1 VIIKGDE
8 RQMITEKQQE
18 KIKDILSQMTLEE
31 KIGQL
36 QQLGPSLVG
45 AFEVSFEEL
54 LDMMFDGRI
63 SESEFH
69 KLMSTA
75 KEDLREDDVRAGK
88 IGSFN
93 GLYGAEKINYLQK
106 IALEESRLGV
116 PLIFGADIIHG
127 MRAVYPIPLAESCA
141 FDEKLWEETAE
152 MSAKEA
158 TASGIHWTFAPMID
172 VARDA
177 RWGRIS
183 EGAGEDTYLNC
194 VFAKAKV
201 KGFQGDNPAQEDRL
215 LACAKHFIA
224 YGAAESG
231 RDYNTTDMSM
241 QKLHEVYL
249 PPFKAAIDAGLA
261 SIMPSFNDVNGVPVT
276 VNNYLLQDV
285 LKEECGFDGLLVSDA
300 NAIAECVNH
309 GFAENQKEAAKLA
322 IEAGITMDMS
332 SKSYS
337 SYLKELVD
345 EGKVEESYID
355 NAVYKVLKLKME
367 KGLFENPY
375 QTNKEKEEKITLK
388 PEFRQKSKE
397 AALKSM
403 VLLKNEGVLP
413 LSKNNK
419 IGLVGNLAESKGQ
432 MLGAWAING
441 RDEDC
446 VSILEG
452 MKANFENLTYEACIK
467 DNKVDLNMVK
477 NIVDQ
482 SEVIVAVVGE
492 TKEMSG
498 EAASRADISLPIEQ
512 EELLRALV
520 KTGKPVVAVLVN
532 GRPLA
537 ISWVSEHIPAILE
550 AWHGGIETGNAVA
563 EILLGLY
570 NPSGKLSVT
579 FPQSSGACPCYYNH
593 PSTGRPGGKSKFTSK
608 YLDIPLE
615 PVYGFGHGL
624 SYTNYEYSDLQ
635 AEILE
640 NQLKASIIVTN
651 TGEMA
656 GEETV
661 QLYIQDVVAKR
672 VRPVRELKSF
682 KKVTL
687 EKGESKTVEFT
698 LPVSELCYYD
708 NNMKYIIEEGE
719 FKIYMG
725 GSLKECLETKVDL
738 MNVQ

>member
-1 VIIKGDE
+1 
-8 RQMITEKQQE
+8 MITEKQHE
-18 KIKDILSQMTLEE
+18 KIKSILSQMILEE
-31 KIGQL
+31 KVGQL

-45 AFEVSFEEL
+45 AFEVSFSEL

-63 SESEFH
+63 SQEEFH
-69 KLMSTA
+69 KLMSSA
-75 KEDLREDDVRAGK
+75 KEDLREDHVRAGK
-88 IGSFN
+88 LGSFN
-93 GLYGAEKINYLQK
+93 GIYGSEKINYLQK
-106 IALEESRLGV
+106 IALEESRLGI
-116 PLIFGADIIHG
+116 PLLFGADIIHG

-152 MSAKEA
+152 MAAKEA
-158 TASGIHWTFAPMID
+158 SSVGIHWTFAPMID

-183 EGAGEDTYLNC
+183 EGAGEDTHLNS
-194 VFAKAKV
+194 VFARAKV
-201 KGFQGDNPAQEDRL
+201 KGFQGNNPAEEDRL

-231 RDYNTTDMSM
+231 RDYNTTDMSP

-276 VNNYLLQDV
+276 VNKYLLQDV
-285 LKEECGFDGLLVSDA
+285 LKEECGFEGLLVSDA

-309 GFAENQKEAAKLA
+309 GFAEDKKEAAKLA
-322 IEAGITMDMS
+322 IEAGITVDMS
-332 SKSYS
+332 SESYINH
-337 SYLKELVD
+337 LKELVN
-345 EGKVEESYID
+345 EGKLEESFID

-375 QTNKEKEEKITLK
+375 QTNKEREESTVLK
-388 PEFRQKSKE
+388 PQFRQKCKE

-413 LSKNNK
+413 LSKDKK
-419 IGLVGNLAESKGQ
+419 IGLVGNLAENKGQ
-432 MLGAWAING
+432 MLGAWAISG
-441 RDEDC
+441 QGEDC

-452 MKANFENLTYEACIK
+452 MKASFDSLTYESCIK
-467 DNKVDLNMVK
+467 DNKVD
-477 NIVDQ
+477 VDAVTKIAEQ
-482 SEVIVAVVGE
+482 CEVIVAVVGE

-498 EAASRADISLPIEQ
+498 EAASRADISLPEEQ
-512 EELLRALV
+512 EELLKALY

-537 ISWVSEHIPAILE
+537 ISWVSEHVPAILE

-563 EILLGLY
+563 EILQGLY

-579 FPQSSGACPCYYNH
+579 FPQSTGACPCYYNH

-615 PVYGFGHGL
+615 PVYSFGHGL
-624 SYTNYEYSDLQ
+624 SYTNYEYLDLQ
-635 AEILE
+635 AEISE
-640 NQLKASIIVTN
+640 DQLKVSVKVTN
-651 TGEMA
+651 AGEMA

-672 VRPVRELKSF
+672 VRPVRELKGF
-682 KKVTL
+682 KKVVL
-687 EKGESKTVEFT
+687 DKGESKRIDFI
-698 LPVSELCYYD
+698 LPVNELGYYD
-708 NNMKYIIEEGE
+708 NNMDYIVEEGK
-719 FKIYMG
+719 FKIYVG
-725 GSLKECLETKVDL
+725 GSLKETLETEVNL
-738 MNVQ
+738 

>member
-1 VIIKGDE
+1 
-8 RQMITEKQQE
+8 MITKKQHE
-18 KIKDILSQMTLEE
+18 KIKFILSQMTIEE

-63 SESEFH
+63 SEAEFH

-75 KEDLREDDVRAGK
+75 KEDLREEEVRAGK

-106 IALEESRLGV
+106 IALEESRLGI
-116 PLIFGADIIHG
+116 PLLFGADIIHG

-158 TASGIHWTFAPMID
+158 AASGIHWTFAPMID

-183 EGAGEDTYLNC
+183 EGAGEDIYLNC
-194 VFAKAKV
+194 VFARAKV
-201 KGFQGDNPAQEDRL
+201 KGFQGDNPAEEDKL

-231 RDYNTTDMSM
+231 RDYNTTDMSI

-276 VNNYLLQDV
+276 VNNYMLQDV

-309 GFAENQKEAAKLA
+309 GFAENKKEAAKLA
-322 IEAGITMDMS
+322 IEAGITVDMS
-332 SKSYS
+332 SKIYS

-345 EGKVEESYID
+345 EEKLEKSFID
-355 NAVYKVLKLKME
+355 DAVYKVLKLKME
-367 KGLFENPY
+367 KGLFESPY
-375 QTNKEKEEKITLK
+375 QTNTEKEKNTILK
-388 PEFRQKSKE
+388 AEFREKSKE

-403 VLLKNEGVLP
+403 VLLKNEGILP
-413 LSKNNK
+413 LSKNKK

-441 RDEDC
+441 CDEDC
-446 VSILEG
+446 ISILEG
-452 MKANFENLTYEACIK
+452 MKTNFDYLTYEACIK
-467 DNKVDLNMVK
+467 DNKVNFDMVTK
-477 NIVDQ
+477 IADE
-482 SEVIVAVVGE
+482 SDFIVAVVGE

-498 EAASRADISLPIEQ
+498 EAASRADISLPAEQ
-512 EELLRALV
+512 EGLLRALY

-532 GRPLA
+532 GRPLS

-579 FPQSSGACPCYYNH
+579 FPQSTGACPCYYNH
-593 PSTGRPGGKSKFTSK
+593 TSTGRPGGKSKFTSK

-615 PVYGFGHGL
+615 PVYCFGHGF
-624 SYTNYEYSDLQ
+624 SYTTYEYSSLK
-635 AEILE
+635 AEISE

-651 TGEMA
+651 TGKMD

-672 VRPVRELKSF
+672 VRPVRELKAF
-682 KKVTL
+682 KKAAL
-687 EKGESKTVEFT
+687 EKGESKKVDFT
-698 LPVSELCYYD
+698 IPVRELGYYD
-708 NNMKYIIEEGE
+708 NNMKYIVEEGK
-719 FKIYMG
+719 FKIYVG
-725 GSLKECLETKVDL
+725 GSLKECLETEVELK
-738 MNVQ
+738 

>member
-1 VIIKGDE
+1 
-8 RQMITEKQQE
+8 MITEKQQE
-18 KIKDILSQMTLEE
+18 KIKNILSQMTLEE

-63 SESEFH
+63 SEAEFH

-75 KEDLREDDVRAGK
+75 KEDLREDEIRAGK

-106 IALEESRLGV
+106 IALEESRLGI
-116 PLIFGADIIHG
+116 PLLFGADIIHG
-127 MRAVYPIPLAESCA
+127 MRAVFPILLAESCA

-158 TASGIHWTFAPMID
+158 AASGIHWTFAPMVD

-183 EGAGEDTYLNC
+183 EGAGEDTYLNS

-201 KGFQGDNPAQEDRL
+201 KGFQGNNPAEEDRL

-249 PPFKAAIDAGLA
+249 PPFKAAIDAGVS
-261 SIMPSFNDVNGVPVT
+261 SIMPSFNDVNGVPIT
-276 VNNYLLQDV
+276 ANNYLLNDI
-285 LKEECGFDGLLVSDA
+285 LREECGFDGMLVSDA
-300 NAIAECVNH
+300 NAIAELVNH
-309 GFAENQKEAAKLA
+309 GFAENKKIAAKQAL
-322 IEAGITMDMS
+322 EAGINMDMS

-337 SYLKELVD
+337 TYLKELVE
-345 EGKVEESYID
+345 EGSLEEEFID
-355 NAVYKVLKLKME
+355 KAVYKVLKLKME

-375 QTNKEKEEKITLK
+375 QTNVEKEKNTILK
-388 PEFRQKSKE
+388 PEFREKSKK

-403 VLLKNEGVLP
+403 VLLKNEGILP
-413 LSKNNK
+413 LSKDKK
-419 IGLVGNLAESKGQ
+419 IGLVGNLAEAKGQ

-452 MKANFENLTYEACIK
+452 MKERFENLLYEPCIE
-467 DNKVDLNMVK
+467 DNKVDLEKVK
-477 NIVDQ
+477 NIADNSQ
-482 SEVIVAVVGE
+482 IIVAVVGE

-498 EAASRADISLPIEQ
+498 EAASRADISLPDEQ
-512 EELLRALV
+512 EELLRALHE
-520 KTGKPVVAVLVN
+520 TGKPVVAVLVN

-537 ISWVSEHIPAILE
+537 ISWVAEHIPAILE

-579 FPQSSGACPCYYNH
+579 FPQSTGACPCYYNS
-593 PSTGRPGGKSKFTSK
+593 PATGRPGGKSKFTSK

-615 PVYGFGHGL
+615 PVYSFGHGL
-624 SYTNYEYSDLQ
+624 SYTNYEYSNLN
-635 AEILE
+635 AEILGE
-640 NQLKASIIVTN
+640 NLEVSVEVRN

-656 GEETV
+656 GEEVV
-661 QLYIQDVVAKR
+661 QLYIQDVLAKR
-672 VRPVRELKSF
+672 VRPVRELKGF

-687 EKGESKTVEFT
+687 EKDESKKIEFIIST
-698 LPVSELCYYD
+698 KELGYYD
-708 NNMKYIIEEGE
+708 NNMNYIVEEGE
-719 FKIYMG
+719 FKIYVG
-725 GSLKECLETKVDL
+725 GSLKECLETEVNL
-738 MNVQ
+738 

>member
-1 VIIKGDE
+1 MKK
-8 RQMITEKQQE
+8 MITQKQQE
-18 KIKDILSQMTLEE
+18 KIKHILSQMTLEE

-63 SESEFH
+63 SEAEFH

-75 KEDLREDDVRAGK
+75 KEDLREDDIRAGD

-106 IALEESRLGV
+106 IALEESRLGI
-116 PLIFGADIIHG
+116 PLLFGADIIHG
-127 MRAVYPIPLAESCA
+127 MRAVFPIPLAESCA

-158 TASGIHWTFAPMID
+158 AASGIHWTFAPMID

-183 EGAGEDTYLNC
+183 EGAGEDTYLNS

-201 KGFQGDNPAQEDRL
+201 KGFQGNNPAEENRL

-249 PPFKAAIDAGLA
+249 PPFKAAIEAGVS

-276 VNNYLLQDV
+276 ANNYLLNE
-285 LKEECGFDGLLVSDA
+285 LLREECGFEGMLVSDA
-300 NAIAECVNH
+300 NAIAELVNH
-309 GFAENQKEAAKLA
+309 GFAENKKEAAKAAL
-322 IEAGITMDMS
+322 EAGINMDMS

-337 SYLKELVD
+337 TYLKELVE
-345 EGKVEESYID
+345 EGRLEEEFIN
-355 NAVYKVLKLKME
+355 NAAYKVLKLKME

-375 QTNKEKEEKITLK
+375 QTNVEKEKNTILK
-388 PEFRQKSKE
+388 PEFREKAKE

-403 VLLKNEGVLP
+403 VLLKNEGILP
-413 LSKNNK
+413 LSKDKK
-419 IGLVGNLAESKGQ
+419 IGLIGNLAEAKGQ

-452 MKANFENLTYEACIK
+452 MKEKFENLVYDPCIK
-467 DNKVDLNMVK
+467 DNKVDLDKVK
-477 NIVDQ
+477 NIADN

-492 TKEMSG
+492 IKEMSG
-498 EAASRADISLPIEQ
+498 EAASRADISLPVEQ
-512 EELLRALV
+512 EELLRALH
-520 KTGKPVVAVLVN
+520 KTGKPVVAILVN

-537 ISWVSEHIPAILE
+537 ISWPAEHIPAILE
-550 AWHGGIETGNAVA
+550 AWHGGVETGNAVA
-563 EILLGLY
+563 EILSGSY

-579 FPQSSGACPCYYNH
+579 FPESTGACPCYYNL

-615 PVYGFGHGL
+615 PVYCFGHGL
-624 SYTNYEYSDLQ
+624 SYTNYEYSDLR
-635 AEILE
+635 AEISGK
-640 NQLKASIIVTN
+640 NLKVSVEVKN
-651 TGEMA
+651 SGEMA

-661 QLYIQDVVAKR
+661 QLYIQDLVAKR
-672 VRPVRELKSF
+672 VRPVKELKGF

-687 EKGESKTVEFT
+687 DKNESKKVEFIILT
-698 LPVSELCYYD
+698 KELGYYD
-708 NNMKYIIEEGE
+708 NNMNYIVEEGI
-719 FKIYMG
+719 FKIYVG
-725 GSLKECLETKVDL
+725 GSLKECFETEVDL
-738 MNVQ
+738 

>member
-1 VIIKGDE
+1 
-8 RQMITEKQQE
+8 MITEKQQE
-18 KIKDILSQMTLEE
+18 KIKHILSQMTLEE

-63 SESEFH
+63 SEAEFH

-75 KEDLREDDVRAGK
+75 KEDLREDEVRAGK

-106 IALEESRLGV
+106 IALEESRLGI
-116 PLIFGADIIHG
+116 PLLFGADIIHG
-127 MRAVYPIPLAESCA
+127 MRAVFPIPLAESCA

-183 EGAGEDTYLNC
+183 EGAGEDTYLNS

-201 KGFQGDNPAQEDRL
+201 KGFQGDNPAEEDRL

-249 PPFKAAIDAGLA
+249 PPFKAAIDAGVS

-276 VNNYLLQDV
+276 ANNYLLNDI
-285 LKEECGFDGLLVSDA
+285 LREECGFDGMLVSDA
-300 NAIAECVNH
+300 NAIAEIVNH
-309 GFAENQKEAAKLA
+309 GFVEDKKKAAKVAL
-322 IEAGITMDMS
+322 EAGINMDMS

-337 SYLKELVD
+337 TYLKELVE
-345 EGKVEESYID
+345 EGSLEEEFI
-355 NAVYKVLKLKME
+355 NKAVYKVLKLKME

-375 QTNKEKEEKITLK
+375 QTNVEKEKNTILK
-388 PEFRQKSKE
+388 PEFREKAKK

-403 VLLKNEGVLP
+403 VLLKNEGILP
-413 LSKNNK
+413 ISKDKK
-419 IGLVGNLAESKGQ
+419 IGLVGNLAEAKGQ

-452 MKANFENLTYEACIK
+452 MKEKFENLIYEPCIK
-467 DNKVDLNMVK
+467 DNKVDLNKVK
-477 NIVDQ
+477 NIADN

-498 EAASRADISLPIEQ
+498 EAASRADISLPAEQ
-512 EELLRALV
+512 EELLRVLHE
-520 KTGKPVVAVLVN
+520 TGKPVVAVLVN

-537 ISWVSEHIPAILE
+537 ISWVAENISAILE

-563 EILLGLY
+563 EILIGLY

-579 FPQSSGACPCYYNH
+579 FPQSTGSCPCYYNS

-615 PVYGFGHGL
+615 PVYSFGHGL
-624 SYTNYEYSDLQ
+624 SYTNYEYSNLNVSV
-635 AEILE
+635 EIK
-640 NQLKASIIVTN
+640 NI
-651 TGEMA
+651 GEMA
-656 GEETV
+656 GQETV
-661 QLYIQDVVAKR
+661 QLFIKDVIAKR
-672 VRPVRELKSF
+672 VRPVRELKGF

-687 EKGESKTVEFT
+687 EKDESKKVEFIIPT
-698 LPVSELCYYD
+698 KELGYYD
-708 NNMKYIIEEGE
+708 NNMNYIVEEGK
-719 FKIYMG
+719 FKIYIG
-725 GSLKECLETKVDL
+725 GSLKECIEIEVDL
-738 MNVQ
+738 

>member
-1 VIIKGDE
+1 
-8 RQMITEKQQE
+8 
-18 KIKDILSQMTLEE
+18 
-31 KIGQL
+31 
-36 QQLGPSLVG
+36 
-45 AFEVSFEEL
+45 
-54 LDMMFDGRI
+54 
-63 SESEFH
+63 
-69 KLMSTA
+69 
-75 KEDLREDDVRAGK
+75 
-88 IGSFN
+88 
-93 GLYGAEKINYLQK
+93 
-106 IALEESRLGV
+106 
-116 PLIFGADIIHG
+116 
-127 MRAVYPIPLAESCA
+127 
-141 FDEKLWEETAE
+141 
-152 MSAKEA
+152 
-158 TASGIHWTFAPMID
+158 
-172 VARDA
+172 
-177 RWGRIS
+177 
-183 EGAGEDTYLNC
+183 
-194 VFAKAKV
+194 
-201 KGFQGDNPAQEDRL
+201 
-215 LACAKHFIA
+215 
-224 YGAAESG
+224 
-231 RDYNTTDMSM
+231 
-241 QKLHEVYL
+241 
-249 PPFKAAIDAGLA
+249 
-261 SIMPSFNDVNGVPVT
+261 
-276 VNNYLLQDV
+276 
-285 LKEECGFDGLLVSDA
+285 
-300 NAIAECVNH
+300 
-309 GFAENQKEAAKLA
+309 
-322 IEAGITMDMS
+322 
-332 SKSYS
+332 
-337 SYLKELVD
+337 
-345 EGKVEESYID
+345 
-355 NAVYKVLKLKME
+355 
-367 KGLFENPY
+367 
-375 QTNKEKEEKITLK
+375 
-388 PEFRQKSKE
+388 
-397 AALKSM
+397 
-403 VLLKNEGVLP
+403 
-413 LSKNNK
+413 
-419 IGLVGNLAESKGQ
+419 
-432 MLGAWAING
+432 
-441 RDEDC
+441 
-446 VSILEG
+446 

-615 PVYGFGHGL
+615 PVYSFGHGL
-624 SYTNYEYSDLQ
+624 SYTSYEYSNLQ
-635 AEILE
+635 AEISE

>member
-1 VIIKGDE
+1 
-8 RQMITEKQQE
+8 MITEKQQE
-18 KIKDILSQMTLEE
+18 KIKHILSQMTLEE

-63 SESEFH
+63 SEAEFH

-75 KEDLREDDVRAGK
+75 KEDLREDEVRAGK

-106 IALEESRLGV
+106 IALEESRLGI
-116 PLIFGADIIHG
+116 PLLFGADIIHG
-127 MRAVYPIPLAESCA
+127 MRAVFPIPLAESCA

-158 TASGIHWTFAPMID
+158 AASGIHWTFAPMID

-183 EGAGEDTYLNC
+183 EGAGEDTYLNS

-201 KGFQGDNPAQEDRL
+201 KGFQGNNPSEEDRL

-231 RDYNTTDMSM
+231 RDYNTTDMSQ

-249 PPFKAAIDAGLA
+249 PPFKAAIDAGVS

-276 VNNYLLQDV
+276 ANNYLLNN
-285 LKEECGFDGLLVSDA
+285 LLREECGFNGMLVSDA
-300 NAIAECVNH
+300 NAIAELVNH
-309 GFAENQKEAAKLA
+309 GFAENKKEAAKAAL
-322 IEAGITMDMS
+322 EAGINMDMS

-337 SYLKELVD
+337 TYLKELVE
-345 EGKVEESYID
+345 EGSLKEEFID
-355 NAVYKVLKLKME
+355 KAVYKVLKLKME

-375 QTNKEKEEKITLK
+375 QTNVEKEKNTILK
-388 PEFRQKSKE
+388 PEFREKSKK

-403 VLLKNEGVLP
+403 VLLKNEGILP
-413 LSKNNK
+413 LSKDKK
-419 IGLVGNLAESKGQ
+419 IGLVGNLAEAKGQ

-452 MKANFENLTYEACIK
+452 MKEKFESLLYEPCII
-467 DNKVDLNMVK
+467 DNKVDLDKVK
-477 NIVDQ
+477 NIADN

-498 EAASRADISLPIEQ
+498 EAASRADISLPAEQ
-512 EELLRALV
+512 EELLKALY

-537 ISWVSEHIPAILE
+537 ISWIAEHISAILE

-563 EILLGLY
+563 DILSGSY

-579 FPQSSGACPCYYNH
+579 FPQSTGACPCYYNS

-615 PVYGFGHGL
+615 PVYCFGHGL
-624 SYTNYEYSDLQ
+624 SYTNYEYSNLN
-635 AEILE
+635 AEILGG
-640 NQLKASIIVTN
+640 NLKVSVQVKN
-651 TGEMA
+651 TGKMS

-661 QLYIQDVVAKR
+661 QLYIQDVIAKR
-672 VRPVRELKSF
+672 VRPVRELKGF
-682 KKVTL
+682 KKVAL
-687 EKGESKTVEFT
+687 EKDESKKVEFIIST
-698 LPVSELCYYD
+698 KELGYYD
-708 NNMKYIIEEGE
+708 NNMNYIVEEGK
-719 FKIYMG
+719 FKIYVG
-725 GSLKECLETKVDL
+725 GSLKECVETEVDL
-738 MNVQ
+738 

>member
-1 VIIKGDE
+1 MKRE
-8 RQMITEKQQE
+8 MITEKQYE
-18 KIKDILSQMTLEE
+18 KIKSIISQMTLEE

-63 SESEFH
+63 SEAEFH

-75 KEDLREDDVRAGK
+75 KEDLREDEIRAGK

-106 IALEESRLGV
+106 IALEESRLGI
-116 PLIFGADIIHG
+116 PLLFGADIIHG
-127 MRAVYPIPLAESCA
+127 MRTVYPIPLAESCA

-152 MSAKEA
+152 MAAKEA

-194 VFAKAKV
+194 IFARAKV
-201 KGFQGDNPAQEDRL
+201 KGFQGDNPAKEDRL

-261 SIMPSFNDVNGVPVT
+261 SIMPSFNDINGVPAT
-276 VNNYLLQDV
+276 ANNCLLQDV

-300 NAIAECVNH
+300 NAIAELVNH
-309 GFAENQKEAAKLA
+309 GFAEDKKEAAKLA
-322 IEAGITMDMS
+322 IEAGINVDMS
-332 SKSYS
+332 SKTYS
-337 SYLKELVD
+337 SYLKELVE
-345 EGKVEESYID
+345 EGKLEEAYLD
-355 NAVYKVLKLKME
+355 DAVYKVLKLKME

-375 QTNKEKEEKITLK
+375 QTNKEKEDSTILK
-388 PEFRQKSKE
+388 PEFRQKAKE

-403 VLLKNEGVLP
+403 VLLKNEGILP
-413 LSKNNK
+413 LDKNKK
-419 IGLVGNLAESKGQ
+419 IGLMGNLAEAKGQ

-446 VSILEG
+446 ISILEG
-452 MKANFENLTYEACIK
+452 MKEKFENLIYESCIK
-467 DNKVDLNMVK
+467 DNKVDLDMVK
-477 NIVDQ
+477 NMADQ

-498 EAASRADISLPIEQ
+498 EAASRADISLPAEQ
-512 EELLRALV
+512 EELLRVLHE
-520 KTGKPVVAVLVN
+520 TGKPVVAVLVN

-537 ISWVSEHIPAILE
+537 ISWASEHIPAILE

-615 PVYGFGHGL
+615 PVYCFGHGL
-624 SYTNYEYSDLQ
+624 SYTKYEYSDLK
-635 AEILE
+635 AEICKE
-640 NQLKASIIVTN
+640 QLRVYVTVKN
-651 TGEMA
+651 IGDMA

-661 QLYIQDVVAKR
+661 QLYIQDVAAKR

-682 KKVTL
+682 KKAAL
-687 EKGESKTVEFT
+687 EKGESKKIDFEISVN
-698 LPVSELCYYD
+698 ELGYYD
-708 NNMKYIIEEGE
+708 NNMNYIVEEGK
-719 FKIYMG
+719 FKIYVG
-725 GSLKECLETKVDL
+725 GSLNECLETEVNLSYK
-738 MNVQ
+738 Q

>member
-1 VIIKGDE
+1 
-8 RQMITEKQQE
+8 MITKKQHE
-18 KIKDILSQMTLEE
+18 KIKYILSQMTLEE

-63 SESEFH
+63 SEAEFQ

-75 KEDLREDDVRAGK
+75 KEDLREDDIRAGK

-106 IALEESRLGV
+106 IALEESRLGI
-116 PLIFGADIIHG
+116 PLLFGADIIHG
-127 MRAVYPIPLAESCA
+127 MRVVFPIPLAESCA
-141 FDEKLWEETAE
+141 FDEELWEETAE

-158 TASGIHWTFAPMID
+158 SAAGIHWTFAPMVD

-183 EGAGEDTYLNC
+183 EGAGEDTYLNS
-194 VFAKAKV
+194 VFARAKV

-249 PPFKAAIDAGLA
+249 PPFKAAIDAGIA

-276 VNNYLLQDV
+276 ANNYLLQDV
-285 LKEECGFDGLLVSDA
+285 LTEECGFDGVLVSDA
-300 NAIAECVNH
+300 NAIAELVNH
-309 GFAENQKEAAKLA
+309 GFAEDKKEAAKLA
-322 IEAGITMDMS
+322 IEAGIAVDMS
-332 SKSYS
+332 SKTYS
-337 SYLKELVD
+337 NYLKELVH
-345 EGKVEESYID
+345 EGKLEESFID
-355 NAVYKVLKLKME
+355 NAAYKVLKLKME

-375 QTNKEKEEKITLK
+375 QTNKEKEENTILK

-403 VLLKNEGVLP
+403 VLLKNEGILP
-413 LSKNNK
+413 LNKNNK
-419 IGLVGNLAESKGQ
+419 IGLVGNLAEAKGQ

-446 VSILEG
+446 ISILEG
-452 MKANFENLTYEACIK
+452 MKTNFEQLIK
-467 DNKVDLNMVK
+467 DNKVDLDGIK
-477 NIVDQ
+477 SISEH

-498 EAASRADISLPIEQ
+498 EAASRADISLPVEQ
-512 EELLRALV
+512 EELLRVLYE
-520 KTGKPVVAVLVN
+520 TGKPVVAVLVN
-532 GRPLA
+532 GRPLE
-537 ISWVSEHIPAILE
+537 ISWAAEHIPAILE

-579 FPQSSGACPCYYNH
+579 FPQSTGACPCYYNH

-615 PVYGFGHGL
+615 PVYSFGHGL
-624 SYTNYEYSDLQ
+624 SYTSYEYSDLK
-635 AEILE
+635 AEISE

-656 GEETV
+656 GVETV
-661 QLYIQDVVAKR
+661 QLYIQDVAAKR

-682 KKVTL
+682 KKAAL
-687 EKGESKTVEFT
+687 EKGESKKVDFV
-698 LPVSELCYYD
+698 LPISELGYYD
-708 NNMKYIIEEGE
+708 NNMNYIVEEGK
-719 FKIYMG
+719 FKIYIG
-725 GSLKECLETKVDL
+725 GNLKECLKTEVDL
-738 MNVQ
+738 L

>member
-1 VIIKGDE
+1 
-8 RQMITEKQQE
+8 MITDKQHE
-18 KIKDILSQMTLEE
+18 MIESILSQMTLEE

-36 QQLGPSLVG
+36 QQLGPSLAG
-45 AFEVSFEEL
+45 AFEVSFEDL
-54 LDMMFDGRI
+54 LDMMFDGKM
-63 SESEFH
+63 SEDEFR

-106 IALEESRLGV
+106 IAIEQSRLGI
-116 PLIFGADIIHG
+116 PLLFGADIIHG

-141 FDEKLWEETAE
+141 FDEKLWEDTAD
-152 MSAKEA
+152 MAAKEA
-158 TASGIHWTFAPMID
+158 TAAGIHWTFAPMID

-183 EGAGEDTYLNC
+183 EGAGEDPYLNS
-194 VFAKAKV
+194 AYAAAKV
-201 KGFQGDNPAQEDRL
+201 RGFQGDNPAQEDRL
-215 LACAKHFIA
+215 LACAKHFVA
-224 YGAAESG
+224 YGAAEGG
-231 RDYNTTDMSM
+231 RDYNTTDMST

-249 PPFKAAIDAGLA
+249 PPFKAAIDAGVA

-276 VNNYLLQDV
+276 VNNYLLQNV
-285 LKEECGFDGLLVSDA
+285 LKEECGFDGLLVSDS

-309 GFAENQKEAAKLA
+309 GFAVNKKEAAKLA
-322 IEAGITMDMS
+322 IEAGITVDMS

-345 EGKVEESYID
+345 EGTLKESIID

-367 KGLFENPY
+367 KGLFDNPY
-375 QTNKEKEEKITLK
+375 QTNTEKEVTTILK
-388 PEFRQKSKE
+388 PEFRQKAKT

-403 VLLKNEGVLP
+403 VLLKNEGILP
-413 LSKNNK
+413 LKKSTK
-419 IGLVGNLAESKGQ
+419 IALAGNLAESKDQ

-441 RDEDC
+441 RGEDC
-446 VSILEG
+446 ISILEG
-452 MKANFENLTYEACIK
+452 MQAKFDCLVYNSCIN
-467 DNKVDLNMVK
+467 DNKVDMDAITK
-477 NIVDQ
+477 IADQ
-482 SEVIVAVVGE
+482 AEVIVAVVGE

-498 EAASRADISLPIEQ
+498 EAASRSDISLPIEQ
-512 EELLRALV
+512 EELLKALQ

-537 ISWVSEHIPAILE
+537 ISWVSAHIPAVLE

-563 EILLGLY
+563 DILLGLY

-593 PSTGRPGGKSKFTSK
+593 TSTGRPGGKSKFTSK
-608 YLDIPLE
+608 YLDIPME
-615 PVYGFGHGL
+615 PVYCFGHGL
-624 SYTNYEYSDLQ
+624 SYTHYEYTDLQ
-635 AEILE
+635 AEISE

-651 TGEMA
+651 TGEMT

-661 QLYIQDVVAKR
+661 QLYIQDVTAKR
-672 VRPVRELKSF
+672 VRPVRELKAF
-682 KKVTL
+682 LKVPL
-687 EKGESKTVEFT
+687 KKGESKKVDFAV
-698 LPVSELCYYD
+698 PVSKLGYYD
-708 NNMKYIIEEGE
+708 TTLTYVVEAGK
-719 FKIYMG
+719 FKIYAG
-725 GSLKECLETKVDL
+725 GSSKECLETEVEL
-738 MNVQ
+738 I

>member
-1 VIIKGDE
+1 
-8 RQMITEKQQE
+8 MITAKQHE
-18 KIKDILSQMTLEE
+18 SIKALLSQMTLEE

-36 QQLGPSLVG
+36 QQLGPSIVG

-63 SESEFH
+63 SEAEFH

-75 KEDLREDDVRAGK
+75 KEDLREEDVRAGK

-106 IALEESRLGV
+106 IALEESRLGI
-116 PLIFGADIIHG
+116 PLLFGADIIHG

-152 MSAKEA
+152 MAAKEA
-158 TASGIHWTFAPMID
+158 SAVGIHWTFAPMID

-183 EGAGEDTYLNC
+183 EGAGEDTYLNS

-201 KGFQGDNPAQEDRL
+201 KGFQGNNPAQENRL

-231 RDYNTTDMSM
+231 RDYNTTDMSN

-249 PPFKAAIDAGLA
+249 PPFKAAIDVGVA

-276 VNNYLLQDV
+276 VNKYLLQDV
-285 LKEECGFDGLLVSDA
+285 LKEECGFDGVLVSDA

-309 GFAENQKEAAKLA
+309 GFAEDKKEAAKLS
-322 IEAGITMDMS
+322 IEAGITVDMS

-345 EGKVEESYID
+345 EGKLEEVFID

-367 KGLFENPY
+367 KGLFDNPY
-375 QTNKEKEEKITLK
+375 QTNKEREENTVLK
-388 PEFRQKSKE
+388 PEFREKCKE

-403 VLLKNEGVLP
+403 VLLKNQGVLP
-413 LSKNNK
+413 LSKDKK
-419 IGLVGNLAESKGQ
+419 IGLVGNLAESKEQ
-432 MLGAWAING
+432 MLGAWAISG
-441 RDEDC
+441 QGGDC
-446 VSILEG
+446 ISILEG
-452 MKANFENLTYEACIK
+452 MKANFDNLTYESCIK
-467 DNKVDLNMVK
+467 DGKVDSDAVTKIAN
-477 NIVDQ
+477 Q
-482 SEVIVAVVGE
+482 CEVIVAVVGE

-498 EAASRADISLPIEQ
+498 EAASRADISLPEEQ
-512 EELLRALV
+512 EELLKALY

-537 ISWVSEHIPAILE
+537 ISWVSEHIQAILE

-563 EILLGLY
+563 EILQGLY

-579 FPQSSGACPCYYNH
+579 FPQSSGASPCYYNH

-615 PVYGFGHGL
+615 PVYSFGHGL
-624 SYTNYEYSDLQ
+624 SYTRYEYSGLQ
-635 AEILE
+635 AEICGE
-640 NQLKASIIVTN
+640 QLRSSVIVTN
-651 TGEMA
+651 AGEMA

-661 QLYIQDVVAKR
+661 QLYVQDIVAKR
-672 VRPVRELKSF
+672 VRPVRELKAF
-682 KKVTL
+682 KKVSL
-687 EKGESKTVEFT
+687 DKGESKKVDFI
-698 LPVSELCYYD
+698 LPISELGYYD
-708 NNMKYIIEEGE
+708 NNMNFIVEEGK
-719 FKIYMG
+719 FKVYIG
-725 GSLKECLETKVDL
+725 GSLKGCLEVEVNL
-738 MNVQ
+738 E

>member
-1 VIIKGDE
+1 
-8 RQMITEKQQE
+8 MITEKQQE
-18 KIKDILSQMTLEE
+18 KIKNILTQMTLEE

-63 SESEFH
+63 SEAEFH

-75 KEDLREDDVRAGK
+75 KEDLREEEVRAGK

-106 IALEESRLGV
+106 IALEESRLGI
-116 PLIFGADIIHG
+116 PLLFGADIIHG
-127 MRAVYPIPLAESCA
+127 MRAVFPIPLAESCA

-152 MSAKEA
+152 ISAKEA

-183 EGAGEDTYLNC
+183 EGAGEDTYLNS
-194 VFAKAKV
+194 VFARAKV

-215 LACAKHFIA
+215 LACVKHFIA

-249 PPFKAAIDAGLA
+249 PPFKAAIDVGVS
-261 SIMPSFNDVNGVPVT
+261 SIMPSFNDVNGVPAT
-276 VNNYLLQDV
+276 ANNYLLNDI
-285 LKEECGFDGLLVSDA
+285 LREECGFDGMLVSDA
-300 NAIAECVNH
+300 NAIAELVNH
-309 GFAENQKEAAKLA
+309 GFAENKKRAAKQAL
-322 IEAGITMDMS
+322 EAGINMDMS

-337 SYLKELVD
+337 TYLKELVE
-345 EGKVEESYID
+345 EGSLEEEFID
-355 NAVYKVLKLKME
+355 KAVYKVLKLKME

-375 QTNKEKEEKITLK
+375 QTNVEKEKNTILK
-388 PEFRQKSKE
+388 PEFREKAKK

-403 VLLKNEGVLP
+403 VLLKNESILP
-413 LSKNNK
+413 LSKDKK
-419 IGLVGNLAESKGQ
+419 IGLVGNLAENKGQ

-452 MKANFENLTYEACIK
+452 MKERFENLLYEPCIE
-467 DNKVDLNMVK
+467 DNKVDLEKVK
-477 NIVDQ
+477 NIADN
-482 SEVIVAVVGE
+482 SEIIVAVVGE

-498 EAASRADISLPIEQ
+498 EAASRADISLPAEQ
-512 EELLRALV
+512 EELLRVLHE
-520 KTGKPVVAVLVN
+520 TGKPVVAVLVN

-537 ISWVSEHIPAILE
+537 ISWVAEHIPAILE

-563 EILLGLY
+563 EILSGLY

-579 FPQSSGACPCYYNH
+579 FPQSTGACPCYYNS

-615 PVYGFGHGL
+615 PVYCFGHGL
-624 SYTNYEYSDLQ
+624 SYTNYEYSSLN
-635 AEILE
+635 AEISGG
-640 NQLKASIIVTN
+640 NLKVSVQVKNI
-651 TGEMA
+651 GKMS

-661 QLYIQDVVAKR
+661 QLYIQDIIAKR
-672 VRPVRELKSF
+672 VRPVRELKGF
-682 KKVTL
+682 KKVIL
-687 EKGESKTVEFT
+687 DKDESKKVEFIIST
-698 LPVSELCYYD
+698 NELGYYD
-708 NNMKYIIEEGE
+708 NNMNYIVEEGK
-719 FKIYMG
+719 FKIFVG
-725 GSLKECLETKVDL
+725 GSLKECLEIEVDL
-738 MNVQ
+738 

>member
-1 VIIKGDE
+1 
-8 RQMITEKQQE
+8 MITEKQNK

-31 KIGQL
+31 RIGQL
-36 QQLGPSLVG
+36 QQVGPSLVG
-45 AFEVSFEEL
+45 AFEVSFHEL

-63 SESEFH
+63 SEAEFH

-75 KEDLREDDVRAGK
+75 KEDLREDDVRSGK

-93 GLYGAEKINYLQK
+93 GLFGAEKINYLQK

-116 PLIFGADIIHG
+116 PLLFGADIIHG

-152 MSAKEA
+152 MAAKEA
-158 TASGIHWTFAPMID
+158 SASGIHWTFAPMID

-183 EGAGEDTYLNC
+183 ESAGEDTYLNC

-201 KGFQGDNPAQEDRL
+201 RGFQGNNPAEEDRI

-224 YGAAESG
+224 YGAAEAG

-249 PPFKAAIDAGLA
+249 PPFKAAIDAGLT
-261 SIMPSFNDVNGVPVT
+261 SIMPAFNDVNGVPVT

-285 LKEECGFDGLLVSDA
+285 LKDECGFDGLLVSDA

-309 GFAENQKEAAKLA
+309 GFAQTKKEAAKLA
-322 IEAGITMDMS
+322 IEAGITVDMS
-332 SKSYS
+332 SNSYS

-345 EGKVEESYID
+345 EGKLEEAFID
-355 NAVYKVLKLKME
+355 NAAYKVLKLKME
-367 KGLFENPY
+367 KGLFEKPY
-375 QTNKEKEEKITLK
+375 QTDKEKEETSILK
-388 PEFRQKSKE
+388 PEFRQKCKE

-403 VLLKNEGVLP
+403 VLLKNEGILP
-413 LSKNNK
+413 LSKNKK
-419 IGLVGNLAESKGQ
+419 IGLVGNLAESKEQ

-441 RDEDC
+441 RGEDC
-446 VSILEG
+446 ISILEG
-452 MKANFENLTYEACIK
+452 MKKNFDHLIYDSCIK
-467 DNKVDLNMVK
+467 DNKIDFDMVK

-498 EAASRADISLPIEQ
+498 EAASRADISLTAEQ
-512 EELLRALV
+512 EELLMALY

-537 ISWVSEHIPAILE
+537 ISWVNEHIPAILE
-550 AWHGGIETGNAVA
+550 AWHSGIETGNAVA

-579 FPQSSGACPCYYNH
+579 FPQSTGACPCYYNH

-615 PVYGFGHGL
+615 PVYSFGHGL

-635 AEILE
+635 AEITE
-640 NQLKASIIVTN
+640 NQLKASVIVSN

-682 KKVTL
+682 KKVAL
-687 EKGESKTVEFT
+687 EKGESKKIDFT
-698 LPVSELCYYD
+698 LPISDLGYYD
-708 NNMKYIIEEGE
+708 NNMNYIVEEGK
-719 FKIYMG
+719 FKVYVG
-725 GSLKECLETKVDL
+725 GSLKECLEAEVYYNK
-738 MNVQ
+738 

>member
-1 VIIKGDE
+1 
-8 RQMITEKQQE
+8 MITEKQHE
-18 KIKDILSQMTLEE
+18 KIKSILSEMTLEE

-45 AFEVSFEEL
+45 AFEVSFSEL

-63 SESEFH
+63 SQEEFH
-69 KLMSTA
+69 KLMSSA
-75 KEDLREDDVRAGK
+75 KEDLREDHVRAGK
-88 IGSFN
+88 LGSFN
-93 GLYGAEKINYLQK
+93 GIYGAEKINYLQK
-106 IALEESRLGV
+106 IALEESRLGI
-116 PLIFGADIIHG
+116 PLLFGADIIHG

-152 MSAKEA
+152 MAAKEA
-158 TASGIHWTFAPMID
+158 SAVGIHWTFAPMID

-183 EGAGEDTYLNC
+183 EGAGEDTYLNS
-194 VFAKAKV
+194 VFARAKV
-201 KGFQGDNPAQEDRL
+201 KGFQGNNPAEEDRL
-215 LACAKHFIA
+215 LSCAKHFIA

-231 RDYNTTDMSM
+231 RDYNTTDMSP

-276 VNNYLLQDV
+276 VNKYLLQDV

-309 GFAENQKEAAKLA
+309 GFAEDKKEAAKLA
-322 IEAGITMDMS
+322 IEAGITVDMS
-332 SKSYS
+332 SESYIS
-337 SYLKELVD
+337 NLKELVN
-345 EGKVEESYID
+345 EGKLEESFID

-375 QTNKEKEEKITLK
+375 QTNKEREESTVLK
-388 PEFRQKSKE
+388 PEFRQKCKE

-413 LSKNNK
+413 LSKDKK
-419 IGLVGNLAESKGQ
+419 IGLVGNLAENKGQ
-432 MLGAWAING
+432 MLGAWAISG
-441 RDEDC
+441 QGEDC
-446 VSILEG
+446 ISVLEG
-452 MKANFENLTYEACIK
+452 MKANFDSVVYEACIK
-467 DNKVDLNMVK
+467 DNKVDIDDVTK
-477 NIVDQ
+477 IADQ
-482 SEVIVAVVGE
+482 CEIIVAVVGE

-498 EAASRADISLPIEQ
+498 EAASRADISLPQEQ
-512 EELLRALV
+512 EELLKALY

-579 FPQSSGACPCYYNH
+579 FPQSTGACPCYYNH

-615 PVYGFGHGL
+615 PVYSFGYGL
-624 SYTNYEYSDLQ
+624 SYTNYEYSNLQ
-635 AEILE
+635 AEISE
-640 NQLKASIIVTN
+640 NQLKASVVVSN

-672 VRPVRELKSF
+672 VRPVRELKGF
-682 KKVTL
+682 KKVVL
-687 EKGESKTVEFT
+687 EKGESKTVDFV
-698 LPVSELCYYD
+698 LPVSELGYYD
-708 NNMKYIIEEGE
+708 NNMNYIIEEGK
-719 FKIYMG
+719 FRIYVG
-725 GSLKECLETKVDL
+725 GSLKETLEIEVNL
-738 MNVQ
+738 